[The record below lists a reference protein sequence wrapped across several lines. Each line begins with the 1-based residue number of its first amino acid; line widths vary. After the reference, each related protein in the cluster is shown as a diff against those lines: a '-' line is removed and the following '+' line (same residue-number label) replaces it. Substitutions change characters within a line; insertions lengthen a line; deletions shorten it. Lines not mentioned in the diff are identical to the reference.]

1 MNEQNSS
8 AAFTGRELPFSEGI
22 RLSIRLIEEP
32 SPGQFANATPEAQSI
47 ALLSILKLEFQSLA
61 FAVKSLAA
69 CSRNLR
75 RSLFD
80 QRSILTMP
88 EWPALRLIGDQSSI
102 ESALWLYAKEAREA
116 NESAKATR
124 TEKRIAVLNTL
135 RKESRASKGY
145 IEVGFEDSQK
155 IAKVKAKQRKT
166 EAKEAKQRKTKA
178 KEALSGILGG
188 ILDGSLELKPA
199 LLTILKELVKG
210 ENLATCPQ
218 PLRNKVVQAL
228 NETGNA
234 ACESFAAIL
243 AVAYAPFIAKGQEL
257 ELDTLNLTPASRK
270 DLESPNEAP
279 APKRS
284 LAEIIAAKKA
294 KAQE

>member
-1 MNEQNSS
+1 MAIQNSS
-8 AAFTGRELPFSEGI
+8 SCAFTGRELPFSEGI

-47 ALLSILKLEFQSLA
+47 ALLSMLKLEFQSLA
-61 FAVKSLAA
+61 FAVKTLTA

-80 QRSILTMP
+80 QRSILAMA
-88 EWPALRLIGDQSSI
+88 EWPSLRLIGDQSSI
-102 ESALWLYAKEAREA
+102 ESALWMYAKEAQEA

-135 RKESRASKGY
+135 RKESRQFNGY
-145 IEVGFEDSQK
+145 IAVGFEDSQK
-155 IAKVKAKQRKT
+155 FAKAEAKQRKT
-166 EAKEAKQRKTKA
+166 EAKEA
-178 KEALSGILGG
+178 LSQILSG
-188 ILDGSLELKPA
+188 ILDGSLNLKPA

-210 ENLATCPQ
+210 DNLATCPK

-234 ACESFAAIL
+234 ACQSFASIL
-243 AVAYAPFIAKGQEL
+243 AVAYDPFIAKGQEL
-257 ELDTLNLTPASRK
+257 ELDSLHLSPASRK
-270 DLESPNEAP
+270 DLDSPNAEP

>member
-1 MNEQNSS
+1 MAIQNSS
-8 AAFTGRELPFSEGI
+8 SAPFASRELPFSEGI
-22 RLSIRLIEEP
+22 RLSIRLVEEP

-61 FAVKSLAA
+61 FAVKTLTA

-75 RSLFD
+75 RNLFD

-88 EWPALRLIGDQSSI
+88 EWPSLRLIGDQASI
-102 ESALWLYAKEAREA
+102 ESALWIYAKEAQEA

-135 RKESRASKGY
+135 RKESRQYNGY

-155 IAKVKAKQRKT
+155 SAKMEAKQRKT
-166 EAKEAKQRKTKA
+166 EAKEA
-178 KEALSGILGG
+178 LSRILGG
-188 ILDGSLELKPA
+188 ILDGSLDLKPA

-210 ENLATCPQ
+210 DNLATCPQ
-218 PLRNKVVQAL
+218 PLRNKVVRAL

-234 ACESFAAIL
+234 ACQSFAAIL
-243 AVAYAPFIAKGQEL
+243 AVAYDPFLAKGQEL
-257 ELDTLNLTPASRK
+257 ELDTLNLAPASRK
-270 DLESPNEAP
+270 DLDSPNEAP

-294 KAQE
+294 QAQS

>member
-1 MNEQNSS
+1 MNEQNSFAKSS

-22 RLSIRLIEEP
+22 RLSIRLVEEP

-47 ALLSILKLEFQSLA
+47 ALLSLLKLEFQSLA
-61 FAVKSLAA
+61 FAVKSLTA

-80 QRSILTMP
+80 QRSILTMA

-102 ESALWLYAKEAREA
+102 ESALWIYAKEARDA

-135 RKESRASKGY
+135 RKESRAFNGY
-145 IEVGFEDSQK
+145 IAVGFEDSHK
-155 IAKVKAKQRKT
+155 SAKA
-166 EAKEAKQRKTKA
+166 EAKQRKTAA
-178 KEALSGILGG
+178 KEALSQILSG

-210 ENLATCPQ
+210 DNLATCPQ
-218 PLRNKVVQAL
+218 PLRNKIVQAL
-228 NETGNA
+228 NDTGNA
-234 ACESFAAIL
+234 ACQSFAAIL
-243 AVAYAPFIAKGQEL
+243 AVAYDPFIAKGQEL

-270 DLESPNEAP
+270 DLDSPNAEP

-294 KAQE
+294 KAQS

>member
-1 MNEQNSS
+1 MDKQSS
-8 AAFTGRELPFSEGI
+8 SCAFTGRELPFSEGI

-61 FAVKSLAA
+61 FAVKTLTA

-75 RSLFD
+75 RNLFD
-80 QRSILTMP
+80 QRSILTMA

-102 ESALWLYAKEAREA
+102 ESALWIYAKEAQEA
-116 NESAKATR
+116 NESAKVTR

-135 RKESRASKGY
+135 RKESRQYNGY

-155 IAKVKAKQRKT
+155 FAKV
-166 EAKEAKQRKTKA
+166 EAKQRKTNA
-178 KEALSGILGG
+178 KEALSGILSG
-188 ILDGSLELKPA
+188 ILEGSLDLKPA

-210 ENLATCPQ
+210 DNLATCPQ

-228 NETGNA
+228 NKTGNA
-234 ACESFAAIL
+234 ACQAFAAIL
-243 AVAYAPFIAKGQEL
+243 AVAYDPFLAKGQEL
-257 ELDTLNLTPASRK
+257 ELDTLNLAPASRK

-294 KAQE
+294 QAQG

>member
-1 MNEQNSS
+1 MAIQNPHIS
-8 AAFTGRELPFSEGI
+8 AFGASFAGRELPFSEGI

-61 FAVKSLAA
+61 FAVKTLTA

-75 RSLFD
+75 RNLFD
-80 QRSILTMP
+80 QRSILTMA
-88 EWPALRLIGDQSSI
+88 EWPSLRLIGDQSSI
-102 ESALWLYAKEAREA
+102 ESALWIYAKEAQEA

-135 RKESRASKGY
+135 RKESRQYNGY

-155 IAKVKAKQRKT
+155 SAKVEAKQRKT
-166 EAKEAKQRKTKA
+166 EAKEALSRI
-178 KEALSGILGG
+178 LSGIM
-188 ILDGSLELKPA
+188 DGSLDLKPA

-210 ENLATCPQ
+210 DNLATCPQ

-234 ACESFAAIL
+234 ACQSFAAIL
-243 AVAYAPFIAKGQEL
+243 AVAYDPFLAKGQEL
-257 ELDTLNLTPASRK
+257 ELDTLNIAPASRK
-270 DLESPNEAP
+270 DLESPNETP

-294 KAQE
+294 QAQS